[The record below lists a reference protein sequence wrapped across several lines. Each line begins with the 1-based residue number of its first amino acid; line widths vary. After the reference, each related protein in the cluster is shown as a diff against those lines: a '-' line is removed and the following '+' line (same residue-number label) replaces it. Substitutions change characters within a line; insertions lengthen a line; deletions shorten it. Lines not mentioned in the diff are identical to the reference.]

1 MDNTVGN
8 ASSASSASN
17 ADTDC
22 NDDKLIKIMTRL
34 EERLANIETII
45 GIVVKN
51 NKIVEEDCSKMR
63 QHIDFI
69 ENTYALVRTPLSYI
83 KEKIEYVMGRETTT
97 ELPLLNIA
105 YNQKE

>member
-1 MDNTVGN
+1 
-8 ASSASSASN
+8 
-17 ADTDC
+17 
-22 NDDKLIKIMTRL
+22 MTRL

-83 KEKIEYVMGRETTT
+83 KEKIEYVMGKEITN
-97 ELPLLNIA
+97 ELPVLVYHPKDL
-105 YNQKE
+105 E

>member
-1 MDNTVGN
+1 MNNNVGTGT
-8 ASSASSASN
+8 ACS
-17 ADTDC
+17 
-22 NDDKLIKIMTRL
+22 DDKIIKILATM
-34 EERLANIETII
+34 EERLANIERLI

-83 KEKIEYVMGRETTT
+83 KEKIEYVMGREKTT

-105 YNQKE
+105 YNQKEID

>member
-8 ASSASSASN
+8 ASNASS

-45 GIVVKN
+45 CIVVKN

>member
-1 MDNTVGN
+1 MNNNV
-8 ASSASSASN
+8 SN
-17 ADTDC
+17 DCNNC

-34 EERLANIETII
+34 EERLANIEILI
-45 GIVVKN
+45 GIIVRN

-97 ELPLLNIA
+97 ELPLLKI
-105 YNQKE
+105 